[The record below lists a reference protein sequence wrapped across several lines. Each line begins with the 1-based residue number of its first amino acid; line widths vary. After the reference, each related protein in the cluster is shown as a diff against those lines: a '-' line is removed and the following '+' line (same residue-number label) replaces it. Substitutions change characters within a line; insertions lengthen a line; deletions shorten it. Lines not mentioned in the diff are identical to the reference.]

1 MLPEKST
8 PEISQGLRQHG
19 KHCLTSALSSSPPAS
34 TTSLLPEDAFYN
46 WELELLIGSISTSR
60 QCCWP
65 LSRWAVQA
73 DCARIS
79 ASSTKIPPQPPRSS
93 KWHWVLPIC
102 CKTPGLLLS
111 QRTDRQSCWL
121 SSGCLSSL
129 TVRRVKQSFSA
140 QISYPDSK
148 SFSLK
153 TPETSLWKIIFLV
166 AGGRD
171 GQQQQHEGKN
181 NSDKFPETRNL
192 CFSLPLHH

>member
-1 MLPEKST
+1 MLS
-8 PEISQGLRQHG
+8 L
-19 KHCLTSALSSSPPAS
+19 LTSAPGEIHPRNFTGVETTQEALPYICPQLVPTSIYSFPAFWGCILQLSAGAAHRNSK
-34 TTSLLPEDAFYN
+34 
-46 WELELLIGSISTSR
+46 
-60 QCCWP
+60 QHCWP

-73 DCARIS
+73 VCARIS

-129 TVRRVKQSFSA
+129 TVRRLKQSFSA

-148 SFSLK
+148 SFS
-153 TPETSLWKIIFLV
+153 F
-166 AGGRD
+166 
-171 GQQQQHEGKN
+171 KN
-181 NSDKFPETRNL
+181 PRNL
-192 CFSLPLHH
+192 IMENNITCDWWLWWPAAATWGKK